1 MLALITGT
9 VHEVKAE
16 HVTVVTGGIGFS
28 IYSNP
33 RTLAQLRHGQEVQ
46 LHTTLV
52 GREDSL
58 TLFGF
63 LTADER
69 DTHQKLQSVSG
80 VGPRIA
86 LAALEVFTPDEL
98 RTALAHKDEAALQRI
113 PGIGKKSAQRLIVNI
128 GDKLGPA
135 TTLTTPALSATATDT
150 ANEVIS
156 ALTSLGWPAPRA
168 KEVVSTFAGSGLN
181 TADMLRAA
189 LIALGGNHG

>member
-1 MLALITGT
+1 MLALITGR
-9 VHEVKAE
+9 VQDVNAE
-16 HVTVVTGGIGFS
+16 RAIIVTGGIGFS
-28 IYSNP
+28 VHSNA
-33 RTLAQLRHGQEVQ
+33 RTLTQLRHGTEVE
-46 LHTTLV
+46 LHTCLV
-52 GREDSL
+52 VREDSL
-58 TLFGF
+58 TLYGF

-69 DTHQKLQSVSG
+69 NTHNALQSVSG

-98 RTALAHKDEAALQRI
+98 RTALAAEDEVALQRI
-113 PGIGKKSAQRLIVNI
+113 PGIGKKSAQRLILNI

-135 TTLTTPALSATATDT
+135 TTQSAPHSVADDDT

-156 ALTSLGWPAPRA
+156 ALASLGWSTPRA
-168 KEVVSTFAGSGLN
+168 KEVVAQFAGSGMN